1 MRRVFDSP
9 CAAERICTGE
19 RYIPEEKYRL
29 TSLCLSIPCDDGTLL
44 FHTLT
49 GALLL
54 LEGEEKAEDYTKEL
68 VKDRFFVPE
77 SFDEA
82 KYTFEVKRVL
92 SMLRPACDK
101 KNSFTILTTTD
112 CNARCFYCY
121 ELNCKRITMS
131 DLVARDTADYISRV
145 SRGDSVKISWFG
157 GEPLYNARAMDVL
170 CTRLKELHVPYS
182 SAIVTNGYL
191 FDEEAA
197 TKSDN
202 LWMIKK
208 AQITIDGTQERYLK
222 TKAYIY
228 HDDCAY
234 QRVMRNIECMLEH
247 QIEVVVRLNMN
258 KDNAD
263 DLFDLCD
270 ELADRFT
277 GKSSFSVYPVL
288 IRGFVSDVGE
298 FDSVEEANERFFALL
313 KKLKTLGLYRLKFD
327 RNLPAHRCMADN
339 DSCEVINPDGSIGKC
354 EHFDGNDLIGSI
366 YSDERDQSVIAS
378 WKEALRVPQC
388 GSCPLLPRCIPLKKC
403 AWEKDGCSDSIR
415 STRIQK
421 FKQMIMF
428 AYTEEKKKTE
438 TNR

>member
-1 MRRVFDSP
+1 M
-9 CAAERICTGE
+9 
-19 RYIPEEKYRL
+19 
-29 TSLCLSIPCDDGTLL
+29 CLSIPCDDGTLL

-54 LEGEEKAEDYTKEL
+54 LEGKEKAEDYTKEL
-68 VKDRFFVPE
+68 VEYRFLVPE

-82 KYTFEVKRVL
+82 KYTLEVKRVL
-92 SMLRPACDK
+92 SMLRPSSGK

-131 DLVARDTADYISRV
+131 DSVARDTADYIAQV
-145 SRGDSVKISWFG
+145 SGGDSVKISWFG

-170 CTRLKELHVPYS
+170 CERLRERLVTYS
-182 SAIVTNGYL
+182 SVIVTNGYL
-191 FDEEAA
+191 FDKEAA
-197 TKSDN
+197 VKSDN
-202 LWMIKK
+202 LWHIKK
-208 AQITIDGTQERYLK
+208 AQITVDGTQERYLK

-228 HDDCAY
+228 HDPDAY
-234 QRVMRNIECMLEH
+234 QRVLRNIELMMDH
-247 QIEVVVRLNMN
+247 RIEVVVRLNMN

-270 ELADRFT
+270 ELVDRFQ
-277 GKSSFSVYPVL
+277 GKGSFSVYPVL

-298 FDSVEEANERFFALL
+298 FGSVEEANERYFALL

-339 DSCEVINPDGSIGKC
+339 DYCEVINPDGSLGKC
-354 EHFDGNDLIGSI
+354 EHFDGNDLIGNI
-366 YSDERDQSVIAS
+366 YSDERDHSLIAA
-378 WKEALRVPQC
+378 WKETLRVPQC
-388 GSCPLLPRCIPLKKC
+388 DSCPLLPRCIPLKKC
-403 AWEKDGCSDSIR
+403 AWEKDGCSDSLR

-428 AYTEEKKKTE
+428 AYTEEKKKME
-438 TNR
+438 KNDDN